1 VTSDPSDR
9 IRKLTEYFADNQASM
24 THEAL
29 GRQASAKG
37 YSEDEI
43 EAASAA
49 AEARRAPDA
58 AARSRAKR
66 VILGLYLVTYLV
78 LTAGMLLSSQL
89 YGLAPIAAIIL
100 AGVLALALAIS
111 LAWIRRR
118 HLDAGHDGAMAT
130 LVALPLVL
138 LVGVAGLCLYTTGP
152 YLFRG
157 A

>member
-1 VTSDPSDR
+1 VTSDPTHR
-9 IRKLTEYFADNQASM
+9 VRRLTEYFADNQASM

-37 YSEDEI
+37 YSEAEI

-58 AARSRAKR
+58 AARGRARR

-78 LTAGMLLSSQL
+78 LSAGMLLSNAF
-89 YGLAPIAAIIL
+89 YGLAPIGILILGVSLAI
-100 AGVLALALAIS
+100 ALAIS
-111 LAWIRRR
+111 LSWIRRQ

-130 LVALPLVL
+130 LAALPLVL
-138 LVGVAGLCLYTTGP
+138 LVGVAGLCLYTTAP

>member
-1 VTSDPSDR
+1 VTSEPNDR
-9 IRKLTEYFADNQASM
+9 VRKLTEYFAENQAKM

-37 YSEDEI
+37 YSEAEI

-49 AEARRAPDA
+49 AEARRVPDA
-58 AARSRAKR
+58 ARGRARR

-78 LTAGMLLSSQL
+78 LSAGMLMSDAF
-89 YGLAPIAAIIL
+89 YGVGVMAVVIL
-100 AGVLALALAIS
+100 TAVLAIALGIS
-111 LAWIRRR
+111 FAWIRRR
-118 HLDAGHDGAMAT
+118 HLDAGREGAMAT

-138 LVGVAGLCLYTTGP
+138 LVGVAGLCVYTTGP
-152 YLFRG
+152 SLFRG

>member
-9 IRKLTEYFADNQASM
+9 VRKLTEYFADNQASM
-24 THEAL
+24 THDAL

-37 YSEDEI
+37 YSEAEI
-43 EAASAA
+43 EAASSA

-58 AARSRAKR
+58 AARSRARR

-78 LTAGMLLSSQL
+78 LSAGMLMSNAF
-89 YGLAPIAAIIL
+89 YGVGTIGLLIL
-100 AGVLALALAIS
+100 AVALAIALAIS

>member
-1 VTSDPSDR
+1 MTSDPADR
-9 IRKLTEYFADNQASM
+9 VRKLTEYFADNQASM

-29 GRQASAKG
+29 GRQASEKG
-37 YSEDEI
+37 YTEAEI
-43 EAASAA
+43 GEASAA

-58 AARSRAKR
+58 AARSRARR

-78 LTAGMLLSSQL
+78 LSAGMLMSDAF
-89 YGLAPIAAIIL
+89 YGTGPIAILIL
-100 AGVLALALAIS
+100 AVVLTIALAIS
-111 LAWIRRR
+111 LAWIRGR

-130 LVALPLVL
+130 LVAVPLVL
-138 LVGVAGLCLYTTGP
+138 LVGVAGLCLTTTGP

>member
-1 VTSDPSDR
+1 MTSDPSDR
-9 IRKLTEYFADNQASM
+9 VRRLTEYFADNQASK

-37 YSEDEI
+37 YTEAEI

-58 AARSRAKR
+58 AARGRARR

-78 LTAGMLLSSQL
+78 LTAGMLMSNAF
-89 YGLAPIAAIIL
+89 YGVAPIGMLIL
-100 AGVLALALAIS
+100 AIALAIALAVS
-111 LAWIRRR
+111 LAWIRGR
-118 HLDAGHDGAMAT
+118 HLVAGHDGAIAT

-138 LVGVAGLCLYTTGP
+138 LVAVAGICLYATAP

>member
-1 VTSDPSDR
+1 MTSDPGDR
-9 IRKLTEYFADNQASM
+9 VRKLTEYFADNQASM

-37 YSEDEI
+37 YSESEI

-58 AARSRAKR
+58 AARGRARR

-78 LTAGMLLSSQL
+78 LSAGMLMSNAF
-89 YGLAPIAAIIL
+89 YGVAPIGILIL
-100 AGVLALALAIS
+100 AGVLAIALAIS

-118 HLDAGHDGAMAT
+118 HLDVGHDGAMAT
-130 LVALPLVL
+130 LVAVPLVL
-138 LVGVAGLCLYTTGP
+138 LVGVAGFCLYATAP